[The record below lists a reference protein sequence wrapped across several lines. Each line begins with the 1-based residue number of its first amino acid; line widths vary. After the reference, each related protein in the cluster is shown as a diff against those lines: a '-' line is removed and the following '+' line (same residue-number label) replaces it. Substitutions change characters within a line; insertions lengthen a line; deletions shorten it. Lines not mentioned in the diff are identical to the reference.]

1 MVALGVRD
9 TPDNPGGA
17 DSLGIDWTPWIVL
30 GVAVAAVVAGWLAF
44 LSARRRRPRARMPV
58 PASGLPE
65 AAAPDGLPED
75 WPQL

>member
-1 MVALGVRD
+1 MVELGARD

-17 DSLGIDWTPWIVL
+17 GSLGIDWTPWIVL